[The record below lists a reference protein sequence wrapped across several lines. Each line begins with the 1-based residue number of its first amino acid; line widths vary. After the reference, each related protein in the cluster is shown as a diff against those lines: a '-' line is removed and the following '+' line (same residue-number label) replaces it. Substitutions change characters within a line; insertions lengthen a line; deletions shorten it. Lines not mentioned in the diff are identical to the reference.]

1 MMIDGLLR
9 HEEAFCDLCVAKSA
23 GDQAKHLELAKQ
35 MMGEAL
41 DWRANPKPRP
51 AVRGDI
57 LARELNLDSGPEL
70 GDLVERLREAAFTG
84 EATTP
89 EEALALA
96 RKLRHN
102 PVG

>member
-1 MMIDGLLR
+1 
-9 HEEAFCDLCVAKSA
+9 
-23 GDQAKHLELAKQ
+23 
-35 MMGEAL
+35 
-41 DWRANPKPRP
+41 
-51 AVRGDI
+51 
-57 LARELNLDSGPEL
+57 
-70 GDLVERLREAAFTG
+70 VERLREAAFTG